1 MARTE
6 QGSELTEEHR
16 LAQTAL
22 VAAFLTRFLAA
33 WPILDPTRLDATT
46 PSWLSVVLPLIRG
59 VRQESA
65 DLATDYYREFRE
77 LDNPGIEP
85 ATIEPVFTGHPP
97 GTYRA
102 PSRPDLPPRIEE
114 VFDGLTPDQGKLVK
128 PRIDWSDWDKA
139 AETSMRVTGP
149 VGQKQR
155 AKARVRFRDAQDAAL
170 AEASGAAARQ
180 VRVGERQTL
189 LRAVAADSV
198 MKGWI
203 RVTDADPCAFC
214 AMLASRGPVYK
225 RGSFSRKDPRFTGPG
240 TAKVHD
246 NCGCSIEPVYSTDT
260 GWPGQNKELQRL
272 WNRHIRGRYSGK
284 DALNAWRRLYEE
296 RQREARREA
305 AA

>member
-1 MARTE
+1 MARTA
-6 QGSELTEEHR
+6 QGTRLTEEHR
-16 LAQTAL
+16 LAQNAL
-22 VAAFLTRFLAA
+22 VAAFLIRFLAV

-46 PSWLSVVLPLIRG
+46 PVWIDAVTRLIRAS
-59 VRQESA
+59 RQESA
-65 DLATDYYREFRE
+65 DLATDYYRDFRE

-85 ATIEPVFTGHPP
+85 ATIEPVFTGHRP
-97 GTYRA
+97 GEYRA
-102 PSRPDLPPRIEE
+102 PTRPELPPRVEA

-128 PRIDWSDWDKA
+128 PRIDWSEWDKA

-155 AKARVRFRDAQDAAL
+155 AKVRVRFRDAQDASL
-170 AEASGAAARQ
+170 VEAAGAASRQ

-189 LRAVAADSV
+189 LRTVAQDSV
-198 MKGWI
+198 ARGWI

-225 RGSFSRKDPRFTGPG
+225 KNTFSRVDPRFTGPG

-246 NCGCSIEPVYSTDT
+246 NCGCSIEPVFSTDT
-260 GWPGQNKELQRL
+260 GWPGRSKEFRAL
-272 WNRHIRGRYSGK
+272 WNRHIRGKYSGK
-284 DALNAWRRLYEE
+284 DALNAWRRLIEQM
-296 RQREARREA
+296 QRDARRDA